1 MPINEQQSTSRQH
14 PVPQNVMDVEFK
26 VIGDLTVRQLMYL
39 FAGMVAVYSFYKT
52 GLPTFWKYIFI
63 SISGALSIAVAF
75 IPIQERGL
83 DKWLVSFIKAM
94 ISPTQMVWRKTYSP
108 PAYFLADY
116 AQIIKNEI
124 ITLTPA
130 KSRNK
135 LDEYLGQLPESMT
148 SLDKLENKR
157 LDDIQLAFAKPYD
170 GKLPISSTPSFDEP
184 LGMPSGL
191 RYQEPITETITIPN
205 LEPEIEE
212 REKETKTETERKVPE
227 TKPKPKEEKPPQRK
241 EINKSELESKM
252 EMLQA
257 MPKLKI
263 RNESLNQVDRVM
275 TNLPP
280 ELKGEINIKTTSR
293 IPKTIVAESIKNLK
307 SQESSLEKKVAE
319 LLDVAKKAKTELKE
333 EPAKAAQAQSRI
345 EFFSEKFNKL
355 KEEKEDLATA
365 LSKSSSN
372 VESIEEKEGK
382 ETLVSEV
389 TDLKSKNEML
399 SQHLAAIQR
408 ELFEL
413 KNPSAKEN
421 QEEPKAVG
429 ITGQS
434 NTPDSTQIN
443 VNDVHLPPHLR
454 KKQTQVSDQRAN
466 IIHGIVKDKDGN
478 LVENAVII
486 IKDSNGD
493 VMRALKTNQLGQ
505 FKTQTAVP
513 NGGYTV
519 EAIKGGQKFD
529 IISVEAFGQPIRPI
543 NLIANE

>member
-14 PVPQNVMDVEFK
+14 PVPQNVMDVEFR
-26 VIGDLTVRQLMYL
+26 VIGDLTIRQLMYL

-94 ISPTQMVWRKTYSP
+94 IAPTQMVWRKTYSP

-116 AQIIKNEI
+116 AEIIKNEI

-135 LDEYLGQLPESMT
+135 LDEYLGQIPESMT
-148 SLDKLENKR
+148 SLDKVESKR
-157 LDDIQLAFAKPYD
+157 MEDIQFAFSKPYE
-170 GKLPISSTPSFDEP
+170 GNMPINVKPMVSPS

-191 RYQEPITETITIPN
+191 RYQEPITETLTIPDIDEDEN
-205 LEPEIEE
+205 EEQEIKTQAEPKQEQK
-212 REKETKTETERKVPE
+212 KETPKMPE
-227 TKPKPKEEKPPQRK
+227 RK
-241 EINKSELESKM
+241 EIQKSEIDSKM
-252 EMLQA
+252 EMLRA
-257 MPKLKI
+257 IPKVIIK
-263 RNESLNQVDRVM
+263 NESLNQVDRVM
-275 TNLPP
+275 TNLPA
-280 ELKGEINIKTTSR
+280 ELKGEINIKTTTR

-319 LLDVAKKAKTELKE
+319 LLDVTKKAKNEMQTEPE
-333 EPAKAAQAQSRI
+333 AKAQAQSRI
-345 EFFSEKFNKL
+345 DFFSEKFNKL
-355 KEEKEDLATA
+355 KEEKEDLASE
-365 LSKSSSN
+365 LKKSSSN
-372 VESIEEKEGK
+372 LENLTDNENK
-382 ETLVSEV
+382 ETLSIEV
-389 TDLKSKNEML
+389 TDLKSKNEQL
-399 SQHLAAIQR
+399 TEHLTAIQK

-413 KNPSAKEN
+413 KNPGKKFEEVSPDAVQGQT
-421 QEEPKAVG
+421 QEQAQ
-429 ITGQS
+429 TQ
-434 NTPDSTQIN
+434 TPQPEIN
-443 VNDVHLPPHLR
+443 EQDVHLPPHMR
-454 KKQTQVSDQRAN
+454 KKTVQVADQKAN
-466 IIHGIVKDKDGN
+466 IIHGVVKDKDGN
-478 LVENAVII
+478 LLESAVVI
-486 IKDSNGD
+486 IKDANGD

>member
-39 FAGMVAVYSFYKT
+39 FVGMVAVYSFYKT

-94 ISPTQMVWRKTYSP
+94 ITPTQMVWRKTYSP

-135 LDEYLGQLPESMT
+135 LDEYLGQLPESIT
-148 SLDKLENKR
+148 NLDKVESR
-157 LDDIQLAFAKPYD
+157 RMDEIRTAFSKPYE
-170 GKLPISSTPSFDEP
+170 GKLPISPTPGP
-184 LGMPSGL
+184 LTSIGMPSGL
-191 RYQEPITETITIPN
+191 RYQEPLTETITLPDLNDAIPDDKEN
-205 LEPEIEE
+205 KTQAKNQ
-212 REKETKTETERKVPE
+212 EKSS
-227 TKPKPKEEKPPQRK
+227 RK
-241 EINKSELESKM
+241 EIQRNEIDSKM
-252 EMLQA
+252 EMIRA
-257 MPKLKI
+257 MPKMVIKD
-263 RNESLNQVDRVM
+263 ETLNQIDRVM

-280 ELKGEINIKTTSR
+280 ELKGEIDIKTTSR
-293 IPKTIVAESIKNLK
+293 IPKTIVAESLKNLK
-307 SQESSLEKKVAE
+307 IQESSLEKKVSE
-319 LLDVAKKAKTELKE
+319 LLDVAKKAKMELKE
-333 EPAKAAQAQSRI
+333 EPSKAAQNQSRI
-345 EFFSEKFNKL
+345 DFFNEKFNKL

-365 LSKSSSN
+365 LSKSSTN
-372 VESIEEKEGK
+372 IEKIAETEGK

-389 TDLKSKNEML
+389 VNLKTKNEL
-399 SQHLAAIQR
+399 LTKHLAAIQK

-413 KNPSAKEN
+413 KNPISKLN
-421 QEEPKAVG
+421 QTTDDKSV
-429 ITGQS
+429 
-434 NTPDSTQIN
+434 
-443 VNDVHLPPHLR
+443 VNEVHIPPHLR
-454 KKQTQVSDQRAN
+454 KKQVQVTDKRAN

-478 LVENAVII
+478 LIENAVVI

-493 VMRALKTNQLGQ
+493 VIRALKTNQLGQ
-505 FKTQTAVP
+505 FKTQTTVP

>member
-39 FAGMVAVYSFYKT
+39 FAGMVTVYSFYKT

-94 ISPTQMVWRKTYSP
+94 IYPTQMVWRKTYSP

-116 AQIIKNEI
+116 AEIIKNEI

-135 LDEYLGQLPESMT
+135 LDEYLGQVPESMT
-148 SLDKLENKR
+148 KLDKFESKR
-157 LDDIQLAFAKPYD
+157 LDDIQFAFSKPYE
-170 GKLPISSTPSFDEP
+170 GNMPIKITPDP
-184 LGMPSGL
+184 TPIMGMPSGL
-191 RYQEPITETITIPN
+191 RYQESITETITLPD
-205 LEPEIEE
+205 LDEPEDIEE
-212 REKETKTETERKVPE
+212 VIEVV
-227 TKPKPKEEKPPQRK
+227 EEKKAPKRK
-241 EINKSELESKM
+241 EINKSEMDSKM
-252 EMLQA
+252 EMLRA
-257 MPKLKI
+257 MPKVFI

-275 TNLPP
+275 TNLPA

-293 IPKTIVAESIKNLK
+293 IPRTIVAESIRNLK

-319 LLDVAKKAKTELKE
+319 LLDVAKKAKTELKD
-333 EPAKAAQAQSRI
+333 EPEKAAQAQSRI
-345 EFFSEKFNKL
+345 DFFSEKFNKL

-365 LSKSSSN
+365 LTKSSSSL
-372 VESIEEKEGK
+372 ESMGDPESK
-382 ETLVSEV
+382 ETLTTEV
-389 TDLKSKNEML
+389 TDLKLKNEL
-399 SQHLAAIQR
+399 LAQHLSAIQK

-413 KNPSAKEN
+413 KNPGKTFVNSDEAEAEAEAEAKSDGSTTQQTN
-421 QEEPKAVG
+421 
-429 ITGQS
+429 
-434 NTPDSTQIN
+434 PDIN
-443 VNDVHLPPHLR
+443 ATDVHLPPHLR
-454 KKQTQVSDQRAN
+454 KKQNQIADQKSN
-466 IIHGIVKDKDGN
+466 IIHGIVKNKDGD
-478 LVENAVII
+478 LLENAVVI
-486 IKDSNGD
+486 IKDANGD

>member
-1 MPINEQQSTSRQH
+1 VPINEEQSTSRQH

-39 FAGMVAVYSFYKT
+39 FAGMVTVYSFYKT

-116 AQIIKNEI
+116 AEIIKNEI

-135 LDEYLGQLPESMT
+135 LDEYLGQVPESMT
-148 SLDKLENKR
+148 KLDKFESKR
-157 LDDIQLAFAKPYD
+157 LDDIQFAFSKPYE
-170 GKLPISSTPSFDEP
+170 GSIPVKITPNPS
-184 LGMPSGL
+184 LIIGMPSGL
-191 RYQEPITETITIPN
+191 MYQEPITETITIPD
-205 LEPEIEE
+205 LDEPEDVEEDIKIE
-212 REKETKTETERKVPE
+212 K
-227 TKPKPKEEKPPQRK
+227 KEEKKNDKKEIKEIVEEKKPPQRK
-241 EINKSELESKM
+241 EIVKSEMDSKM
-252 EMLQA
+252 EMLKA
-257 MPKLKI
+257 MPRVVI
-263 RNESLNQVDRVM
+263 RNESLNQIDRVM
-275 TNLPP
+275 TNLPV

-293 IPKTIVAESIKNLK
+293 IPRTIVAESIRNLK

-319 LLDVAKKAKTELKE
+319 LLDVAKKAKTELKDKPE
-333 EPAKAAQAQSRI
+333 KAAQAQSRI
-345 EFFSEKFNKL
+345 EFFSKKFNKL

-365 LSKSSSN
+365 LTKSSSSLEN
-372 VESIEEKEGK
+372 IGDSESK
-382 ETLVSEV
+382 ETLNTEV
-389 TDLKSKNEML
+389 TSLKSKNEL
-399 SQHLAAIQR
+399 LTQHLSAIQK

-413 KNPSAKEN
+413 KNPGKTFVKPDDTNPPQS
-421 QEEPKAVG
+421 EPD
-429 ITGQS
+429 I
-434 NTPDSTQIN
+434 NTA
-443 VNDVHLPPHLR
+443 DVHLPPHLR
-454 KKQTQVSDQRAN
+454 RKQNQIADQKSN
-466 IIHGIVKDKDGN
+466 IIHGIVKNKDGD
-478 LVENAVII
+478 LLENAVVI
-486 IKDSNGD
+486 IKDANGD

-513 NGGYTV
+513 NGGYSV

-529 IISVEAFGQPIRPI
+529 IISVEAFGQQIRPI

>member
-39 FAGMVAVYSFYKT
+39 FVGMVMVYSFYKT

-63 SISGALSIAVAF
+63 SVTGALSIAVAF

-108 PAYFLADY
+108 PVYFLADY

-135 LDEYLGQLPESMT
+135 LDEYLGQLPESLT
-148 SLDKLENKR
+148 SLDQLEKR
-157 LDDIQLAFAKPYD
+157 RVDDIQVAFSKPYE
-170 GKLPISSTPSFDEP
+170 GKLPISATPTMSNIS
-184 LGMPSGL
+184 GMPSGL
-191 RYQEPITETITIPN
+191 RYQEPITNTITIPD
-205 LEPEIEE
+205 LDEEQEEPIEI
-212 REKETKTETERKVPE
+212 KNKDKD
-227 TKPKPKEEKPPQRK
+227 EEKKKQQRK
-241 EINKSELESKM
+241 DINKSEIDSKLEILRAIPRVVIK
-252 EMLQA
+252 
-257 MPKLKI
+257 
-263 RNESLNQVDRVM
+263 NESLNQVDRVM

-307 SQESSLEKKVAE
+307 SQESSLEKKVSE
-319 LLDVAKKAKTELKE
+319 LLDVTKKAKSELKD
-333 EPAKAAQAQSRI
+333 EPTKTSQAQSRI
-345 EFFSEKFNKL
+345 DFFSEKFNKL

-365 LSKSSSN
+365 LTKSSSN
-372 VESIEEKEGK
+372 VENIDETEGK
-382 ETLVSEV
+382 ETLSGEIFN
-389 TDLKSKNEML
+389 LKTKNEML
-399 SQHLAAIQR
+399 TQHLAAIQK

-413 KNPSAKEN
+413 KNP
-421 QEEPKAVG
+421 
-429 ITGQS
+429 GQS
-434 NTPDSTQIN
+434 QTAQTTSVGTADTKIDTNNN
-443 VNDVHLPPHLR
+443 VHVPPHLR

-466 IIHGIVKDKDGN
+466 IIHGIAKDKEGR
-478 LVENAVII
+478 LIENAVII

-505 FKTQTAVP
+505 FKTQTTLP
-513 NGGYTV
+513 NGSYTV

>member
-14 PVPQNVMDVEFK
+14 PVPQNVMDVEFR
-26 VIGDLTVRQLMYL
+26 VIGDLTIRQLMYL

-94 ISPTQMVWRKTYSP
+94 IAPTQMVWRKTYSP

-116 AQIIKNEI
+116 AEIIKNEI

-135 LDEYLGQLPESMT
+135 LDEYLGQIPESMT
-148 SLDKLENKR
+148 SLDKVEAKR
-157 LDDIQLAFAKPYD
+157 MEDIQFAFSKPYE
-170 GKLPISSTPSFDEP
+170 GNMPINIKPMFSPS

-191 RYQEPITETITIPN
+191 RYQEPITETLTIPDIDE
-205 LEPEIEE
+205 EPEIEPLQAP
-212 REKETKTETERKVPE
+212 EKNPKADKEAPKKGETE
-227 TKPKPKEEKPPQRK
+227 PKPKIERK
-241 EINKSELESKM
+241 EIQKSEINSKM
-252 EMLQA
+252 EMLRA
-257 MPKLKI
+257 IPKVIIK
-263 RNESLNQVDRVM
+263 NESLNQVDRVM
-275 TNLPP
+275 TNLPA
-280 ELKGEINIKTTSR
+280 ELKGEINIKTTTR

-307 SQESSLEKKVAE
+307 TQESSLEKKVAE
-319 LLDVAKKAKTELKE
+319 LLDVTKKAKGEMQTEPE
-333 EPAKAAQAQSRI
+333 AKAQAQSRI
-345 EFFSEKFNKL
+345 DFFSEKFNKL
-355 KEEKEDLATA
+355 KEEKEDLASE
-365 LSKSSSN
+365 LKKSSSN
-372 VESIEEKEGK
+372 LENLTDTENK
-382 ETLVSEV
+382 ETLSIEV
-389 TDLKSKNEML
+389 TDLKSKNEQL
-399 SQHLAAIQR
+399 TEHLTAIQK

-413 KNPSAKEN
+413 KNPGKKF
-421 QEEPKAVG
+421 EEVNPDAVQ
-429 ITGQS
+429 GQTQ
-434 NTPDSTQIN
+434 TPQADLNEQDI
-443 VNDVHLPPHLR
+443 HLPPHMR
-454 KKQTQVSDQRAN
+454 KRTIQVADQKAN
-466 IIHGIVKDKDGN
+466 IIHGVVKDKDGN
-478 LVENAVII
+478 LLESAVVI
-486 IKDSNGD
+486 IKDANGD

>member
-14 PVPQNVMDVEFK
+14 PVPQNVMDVEFR
-26 VIGDLTVRQLMYL
+26 VIGDLTIRQLMYL

-116 AQIIKNEI
+116 AEIIKNEI

-135 LDEYLGQLPESMT
+135 LDEYLGQIPESMT
-148 SLDKLENKR
+148 SLDKIESKR
-157 LDDIQLAFAKPYD
+157 MKDIQFAFLKPYE
-170 GKLPISSTPSFDEP
+170 GSMPVNMKPMFSPS

-191 RYQEPITETITIPN
+191 RYQEPITETLTIPDIDE
-205 LEPEIEE
+205 EPEPEPE
-212 REKETKTETERKVPE
+212 QKKETPKKGETE
-227 TKPKPKEEKPPQRK
+227 TKPKIERK
-241 EINKSELESKM
+241 EILKSEMNSKI
-252 EMLQA
+252 EMLRA
-257 MPKLKI
+257 IPKVIIK
-263 RNESLNQVDRVM
+263 NESLNRVDRVM
-275 TNLPP
+275 TNLPA
-280 ELKGEINIKTTSR
+280 ELRGEINIKTTTR
-293 IPKTIVAESIKNLK
+293 IPKTIVTESIKNLK
-307 SQESSLEKKVAE
+307 TQESSLEKKVAE
-319 LLDVAKKAKTELKE
+319 LLDVTKKAKKQMQTEPE
-333 EPAKAAQAQSRI
+333 EASQTQSRI

-355 KEEKEDLATA
+355 KEEKEDLASA
-365 LSKSSSN
+365 LTKSSSN
-372 VESIEEKEGK
+372 LENLTDTESK
-382 ETLVSEV
+382 ETLSVEV
-389 TDLKSKNEML
+389 TDLKTKNGQLTE
-399 SQHLAAIQR
+399 HLTAIQK

-413 KNPSAKEN
+413 KNPGKKF
-421 QEEPKAVG
+421 EEVSPEPA
-429 ITGQS
+429 QS
-434 NTPDSTQIN
+434 QTQTQVAPTDIN
-443 VNDVHLPPHLR
+443 EQDIHLPPHMR
-454 KKQTQVSDQRAN
+454 KKTNQVADQKAN
-466 IIHGIVKDKDGN
+466 IIHGIVKDKDGT
-478 LVENAVII
+478 LLESAVVI